1 MRKEIIREYL
11 IGSESFPEPG
21 SRKWVSEK
29 EIERLGKTMRLI
41 IKRRKN
47 NRIIHY
53 NYCYRDRLFNSSL
66 F

>member
-29 EIERLGKTMRLI
+29 EIERLGKSIEYTI
-41 IKRRKN
+41 YAINNKRRKN
-47 NRIIHY
+47 EN
-53 NYCYRDRLFNSSL
+53 LS
-66 F
+66 